1 MLYSTFIKI
10 QSEKSE
16 FNPLNQENESL
27 PKSDFHQTTSK
38 TCFLVNLLNKLYNM
52 APFNDAFK

>member
-1 MLYSTFIKI
+1 M